1 MTNVW
6 SKRFELIR
14 GFGWIALA
22 GLLLGVIA
30 ALTSG
35 DVRFWS
41 ALFGVLFF
49 LPAFLYTYVVV
60 IWHWKDRYRGKHSD
74 LWGAV
79 ILLETSGWLKLVYLF
94 RHLIPDMR
102 HSGRYADSSPLEQPF
117 PMSTPNPARQ
127 E

>member
-1 MTNVW
+1 MTSVW

-14 GFGWIALA
+14 AFGWVALV
-22 GLLLGVIA
+22 GLSFGVVA

-35 DVRFWS
+35 NFRFWT
-41 ALFGVLFF
+41 AIFAVLLI

-60 IWHWKDRYRGKHSD
+60 IWHWKDRYRGGHSD
-74 LWGAV
+74 LWGAL

-102 HSGRYADSSPLEQPF
+102 QTGRYSISS
-117 PMSTPNPARQ
+117 
-127 E
+127 